1 VVEQGIEEG
10 KVKDIIKVK
19 EPRDNYTIEGLVVI
33 KYEEGVGERYFRV
46 GGGYIMLVKIG
57 VGLGEICQLRLGTRY
72 TNNKKIKNYD
82 NSITLL
88 RSKPRSKQ

>member
-33 KYEEGVGERYFRV
+33 KYKEGAGERHFRV

-57 VGLGEICQLRLGTRY
+57 VGLGEICQLGLGTRY
-72 TNNKKIKNYD
+72 TNNNKIKNYD

-88 RSKPRSKQ
+88 R